1 MLVEP
6 AREAPLSASPRIASW
21 REYRDCRT
29 SVPDLVECYR
39 TLSLWL
45 VFGTIAV
52 ASLLILGSGIVADP
66 SGVGL
71 VAQLLAGT
79 LLASTLCWATPRLSR
94 VADALGTLGL
104 VGLAGLGGGVI
115 SLLGLQF
122 RQPLVDQSLLRL
134 DRALGVDSPGLVEWA
149 ASQAQWPATITISYN
164 HTLLVL
170 GISILAQSLRGRR
183 VEAWRAAF
191 CFIGSLLTVCLIS
204 IFTPAKGL
212 GLWLTDE
219 ALGHLPNGAA
229 RYFWPS
235 FDRFYSGTDPV
246 LSLAAID
253 GVVSFPSFH
262 TVMGLTTVAL
272 WRRSPMGLGISS
284 VWFLHMMIGA
294 IPLGG
299 HYFVDLLGG
308 AAVWACWFCAS
319 QRVESKLS
327 STC

>member
-6 AREAPLSASPRIASW
+6 ACEAALSASPRIASP
-21 REYRDCRT
+21 REYRDRRT
-29 SVPDLVECYR
+29 VADLVECYR

-45 VFGTIAV
+45 VFSTIAV
-52 ASLLILGSGIVADP
+52 ASLLVLGSGTAVDP
-66 SGVGL
+66 SGSGL
-71 VAQLLAGT
+71 AAQLLAGA
-79 LLASTLCWATPRLSR
+79 LLVSTLCWATPRLSR
-94 VADALGTLGL
+94 VADGLGTLGL

-115 SLLGLQF
+115 SLVGLRF
-122 RQPLVDQSLLRL
+122 RQPLVDHSLLRL
-134 DRALGVDSPGLVEWA
+134 DRALGVDSPGLIEWLA
-149 ASQAQWPATITISYN
+149 NQAQWPATITISYN
-164 HTLLVL
+164 NTLLVL
-170 GISILAQSLRGRR
+170 GISILAQSLKGRR

-272 WRRSPMGLGISS
+272 WRRSPIGLGFSS

-299 HYFVDLLGG
+299 HYFVDLFGG

-319 QRVESKLS
+319 RRVESKLS
-327 STC
+327 GAC